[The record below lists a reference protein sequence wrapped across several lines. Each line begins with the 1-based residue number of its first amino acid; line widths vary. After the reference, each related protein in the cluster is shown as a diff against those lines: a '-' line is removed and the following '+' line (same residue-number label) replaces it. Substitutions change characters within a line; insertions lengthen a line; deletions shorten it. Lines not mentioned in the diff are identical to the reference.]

1 MPFEIPRQDAMT
13 DRLRRTLLVTALIP
27 LLASC
32 SHGGGRRYLDP
43 NMDFGSVKT
52 VAVLPFQNLS
62 RDSLAGDRVRE
73 VFTNMLLA
81 TGAVYVLPQGEVA
94 RGILR
99 SGLASPFAPSAEE
112 ATKLAGALK
121 VDALITGVVKEYGE
135 LRSGTASANVCSL
148 SVQMMETAT
157 GRVVWA
163 ASTTKG
169 GIGMGDRLLGGGGA
183 PLNDVTEAAVNDL
196 LNKLL
201 K

>member
-1 MPFEIPRQDAMT
+1 MT
-13 DRLRRTLLVTALIP
+13 DRLHRTLLAAALLP
-27 LLASC
+27 LLATC
-32 SHGGGRRYLDP
+32 SHASGRRYLDP

-62 RDSLAGDRVRE
+62 RDNLAGDRVRE
-73 VFTNMLLA
+73 VFANMLLS
-81 TGAVYVLPQGEVA
+81 TGAVYVLPQGEVM
-94 RGILR
+94 RGVLR
-99 SGLASPFAPSAEE
+99 TGLANATAPSADE
-112 ATKLAGALK
+112 AMKLGQNLK

-135 LRSGTASANVCSL
+135 VRSGTASANVCSV
-148 SVQMMETAT
+148 STQMIETAT
-157 GRVVWA
+157 GKVVWG

-169 GIGMGDRLLGGGGA
+169 GIGMGDRLLGGGGS

>member
-1 MPFEIPRQDAMT
+1 MSFESPRQDAMT
-13 DRLRRTLLVTALIP
+13 YRLRRTMLAAALVP

-32 SHGGGRRYLDP
+32 SHAGRKYLDP

-52 VAVLPFQNLS
+52 VAVLPFQNLT
-62 RDSLAGDRVRE
+62 RDNLAGDRVRE
-73 VFTNMLLA
+73 VFANMLLA

-94 RGILR
+94 RGIIR
-99 SGLASPFAPSAEE
+99 TGLANPASPSVEE
-112 ATKLAGALK
+112 AVKLATSLK
-121 VDALITGVVKEYGE
+121 VDALIVGVVKEYGE
-135 LRSGTASANVCSL
+135 LRSGTAVANVCSV
-148 SVQMMETAT
+148 SAQMMETAT
-157 GRVVWA
+157 GRVVWSA
-163 ASTTKG
+163 ATTKG